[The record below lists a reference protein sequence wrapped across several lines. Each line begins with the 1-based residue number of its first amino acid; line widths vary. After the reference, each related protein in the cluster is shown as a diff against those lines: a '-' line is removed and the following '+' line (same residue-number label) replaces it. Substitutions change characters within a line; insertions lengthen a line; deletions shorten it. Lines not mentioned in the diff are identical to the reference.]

1 MSSFI
6 HITNALIYDS
16 EERETDHM
24 KQVILIDSQ
33 IRNHSEIMASVNSE
47 TFPIL
52 YSTTSERNDLRALL
66 QDKFMKIER
75 LGIFMEMESEKMFL
89 NLEPFFAKSETC
101 PYSKNVRFLME
112 IMEEFSIAHLDFIFA
127 ESQTPTQA
135 WKSYVDILS
144 KEGLIGFETMP
155 YFVADFP
162 LQQYLKPTLQ
172 PWLSGFSLPCSM
184 AVHGEDLYVAN
195 YGSSFVSRVTL
206 YDGDDIGLTFSV
218 TVAGST
224 TTLKY
229 ITTNTGNNVTFT
241 YGIEHMNYS

>member
-33 IRNHSEIMASVNSE
+33 IRNHSEIVASVNSE

-101 PYSKNVRFLME
+101 PYSKNVRF
-112 IMEEFSIAHLDFIFA
+112 FNIFLFYTVWR
-127 ESQTPTQA
+127 Q
-135 WKSYVDILS
+135 ILNI
-144 KEGLIGFETMP
+144 KPNFYNLI
-155 YFVADFP
+155 YF
-162 LQQYLKPTLQ
+162 
-172 PWLSGFSLPCSM
+172 
-184 AVHGEDLYVAN
+184 
-195 YGSSFVSRVTL
+195 
-206 YDGDDIGLTFSV
+206 
-218 TVAGST
+218 
-224 TTLKY
+224 
-229 ITTNTGNNVTFT
+229 
-241 YGIEHMNYS
+241 